1 MYTLYIIRCADDSLY
16 TGIAKDLEKR
26 LVVHKSGKGSV
37 YVRARLP
44 FSLVYTE
51 KHKDRSRATK
61 REMEIKKMTRAN
73 KEKLIINS
81 VPIRLIL

>member
-1 MYTLYIIRCADDSLY
+1 MYTLYLIRCSDDSLY

-26 LVVHKSGKGSV
+26 LAVHKNGKGSV

-61 REMEIKKMTRAN
+61 REMEIKKMTRQE
-73 KEKLIINS
+73 KEKLIRN
-81 VPIRLIL
+81 

>member
-1 MYTLYIIRCADDSLY
+1 MYTLYIIRCSDNSLY

-26 LVVHKSGKGSV
+26 LAAHRNGKGSV

-51 KHKDRSRATK
+51 KHRDRSHATK
-61 REMEIKKMTRAN
+61 REMEIKKMTRQE
-73 KEKLIINS
+73 KEKIIRN
-81 VPIRLIL
+81 

>member
-1 MYTLYIIRCADDSLY
+1 MYTLYIIRCNDNSLY

-26 LVVHKSGKGSV
+26 LTVHRSGKGSV

-51 KHKDRSRATK
+51 KHTDRSHATK
-61 REMEIKKMTRAN
+61 REMEIKKMSKDE
-73 KEKLIINS
+73 KEKLIKQ
-81 VPIRLIL
+81 

>member
-26 LVVHKSGKGSV
+26 LVVHQTGKGSV

-51 KHKDRSRATK
+51 KHKDRSKATK
-61 REMEIKKMTRAN
+61 REMVIKNMSRQE
-73 KEKLIINS
+73 KETLITT
-81 VPIRLIL
+81 

>member
-1 MYTLYIIRCADDSLY
+1 MYTLYIIRCSDNSLY

-26 LVVHKSGKGSV
+26 LAVHRSGKGSV

-51 KHKDRSRATK
+51 KHKDRSKATK
-61 REMEIKKMTRAN
+61 REMEIKKMTRAE
-73 KEKLIINS
+73 KEKLIN
-81 VPIRLIL
+81 

>member
-51 KHKDRSRATK
+51 KHKDRSKATK
-61 REMEIKKMTRAN
+61 REIEIKKMTRAN
-73 KEKLIINS
+73 KEKLIK
-81 VPIRLIL
+81 

>member
-26 LVVHKSGKGSV
+26 LEVHKAGKGSV

-51 KHKDRSRATK
+51 KHKDRSKATK
-61 REMEIKKMTRAN
+61 REIEIKKMTRAK
-73 KEKLIINS
+73 KEKLIK
-81 VPIRLIL
+81 

>member
-1 MYTLYIIRCADDSLY
+1 MYTLYIIRCSDDSLY

-26 LVVHKSGKGSV
+26 LAVHIKGTGSV

-61 REMEIKKMTRAN
+61 REMKIKKMTRID
-73 KEKLIINS
+73 KEKLIKPYIN
-81 VPIRLIL
+81 

>member
-1 MYTLYIIRCADDSLY
+1 MYTLYVIRCADDTLY

-26 LVVHKSGKGSV
+26 LAVHRSGKGSV

-51 KHKDRSRATK
+51 KYKDRSRATK
-61 REMEIKKMTRAN
+61 REMEIKKMSRVE
-73 KEKLIINS
+73 KEKLILN
-81 VPIRLIL
+81 

>member
-26 LVVHKSGKGSV
+26 LVVHQTGKGSV

-51 KHKDRSRATK
+51 KHKDRSKATK

-73 KEKLIINS
+73 KEKLIIRNS
-81 VPIRLIL
+81 

>member
-26 LVVHKSGKGSV
+26 LMVHQSGKGSV

-61 REMEIKKMTRAN
+61 REMKIKKMSKAE
-73 KEKLIINS
+73 KEKLIITD
-81 VPIRLIL
+81 P

>member
-1 MYTLYIIRCADDSLY
+1 MYTLYIIRCKDSSLY

-26 LVVHKSGKGSV
+26 LAVHRSGKGSV

-61 REMEIKKMTRAN
+61 REIEIKKMTREK
-73 KEKLIINS
+73 KEKLIRN
-81 VPIRLIL
+81 